1 MYKKFKKFMQKKKNQ
16 RSIEKRT
23 IAFMRRI
30 QKEEN
35 EMKRKFSLDL
45 LLR

>member
-1 MYKKFKKFMQKKKNQ
+1 MYKKFKNFMQKKKNQ

-23 IAFMRRI
+23 IAFMKKL
-30 QKEEN
+30 QKGKS

>member
-1 MYKKFKKFMQKKKNQ
+1 MYKKFKKFMQKKKNK
-16 RSIEKRT
+16 RRIKKRT
-23 IAFMRRI
+23 LAFMKKL
-30 QKEEN
+30 QKGKS

>member
-1 MYKKFKKFMQKKKNQ
+1 MYKKFKKIMQRKRDQ
-16 RSIEKRT
+16 RSIKKRT
-23 IAFMRRI
+23 TAFMKKL
-30 QKEEN
+30 QKEKS